1 MIGRTLKEDMSV
13 AELAENFVSITL
25 GQFQAERHDEFAKY
39 KRLYQE
45 MIAVEQE
52 LKTRPGDQRRSLVT
66 LFEHPNPQV
75 RLMAAEATL
84 ALVPTAARQVLQ
96 ELWDRKQF
104 PQAAHA
110 MGTLRALERGDR
122 KPT

>member
-1 MIGRTLKEDMSV
+1 MIGRTLKDMSV
-13 AELAENFVSITL
+13 AELAEKFVSIAL
-25 GQFQAERHDEFAKY
+25 GQFQAERQDEFAKY
-39 KRLYQE
+39 NRLYKD

-52 LKTRPGDQRRSLVT
+52 LKNRPGDQRRALIT

-84 ALVPTAARQVLQ
+84 ALAPIAARQTLQ
-96 ELWDRKQF
+96 DIWDRKQF